1 MPAEETVY
9 AFSDIYRSAVSALN
23 SLTIA
28 VQNISEI
35 FDKTVKVGLKIIILL
50 AFGFIAHMLTMVC
63 WVIWI

>member
-63 WVIWI
+63 